1 VNGYSRPV
9 SKRVALSLSLSLF
22 FFLSLVIG
30 EKKKKG
36 FSSFAYMLVGDYM
49 RMCMLVRT
57 SKKPSV
63 GGYCRQRDIYK
74 ERKRSQVRDWTR

>member
-30 EKKKKG
+30 EEKKKKG
-36 FSSFAYMLVGDYM
+36 FSSFAYILVDDYM
-49 RMCMLVRT
+49 RMCMPVRT

-74 ERKRSQVRDWTR
+74 ERKRSQV